1 MQVRL
6 LEGRRL
12 SMVTIKDIAAKAG
25 VSIATVSRVMNG
37 QAGVSKSKRH
47 RVLEVAQE
55 LDYNPQRTTDKTDD
69 TTPEIMVLYLGLN
82 GRVDLEDQIGY
93 GVLLAESCS
102 FPGQSEVEFYTS
114 DDLDRAMNTFQI
126 LQNNEDEDLRGLVV
140 IGSMDSRLKKPL
152 EYLRGKGTPVVLAES
167 DVPEIPPLLRVY
179 YDYDNLF
186 KTLQALVPRID
197 KSQEGLGLYGSERD
211 IKGQGFCTAPYF
223 NRLLDFASDYYGP
236 DHIHIQNGGPFNPEL
251 FKDTSLLILDNEKAS
266 LEAVRYYEKQDQRPF
281 IIGYGTG
288 KDMIDAMDR
297 NKLDLLAY
305 FSPYKLGFMPVYALA
320 KRLNNKNEPLPENL
334 PIFPE
339 FILPG
344 QVDYLNF
351 KEVYPLLIDDKLK
364 FEAQIRPDKDKA

>member
-1 MQVRL
+1 MFPKSRPCSESTTITTISLRHYRL
-6 LEGRRL
+6 WSPESTRA
-12 SMVTIKDIAAKAG
+12 IKDWAFTGPREILKARAFAQPP
-25 VSIATVSRVMNG
+25 ILTACWILHPTITV
-37 QAGVSKSKRH
+37 
-47 RVLEVAQE
+47 
-55 LDYNPQRTTDKTDD
+55 RTTS
-69 TTPEIMVLYLGLN
+69 I
-82 GRVDLEDQIGY
+82 
-93 GVLLAESCS
+93 
-102 FPGQSEVEFYTS
+102 
-114 DDLDRAMNTFQI
+114 
-126 LQNNEDEDLRGLVV
+126 
-140 IGSMDSRLKKPL
+140 SR
-152 EYLRGKGTPVVLAES
+152 
-167 DVPEIPPLLRVY
+167 
-179 YDYDNLF
+179 
-186 KTLQALVPRID
+186 
-197 KSQEGLGLYGSERD
+197 
-211 IKGQGFCTAPYF
+211 TA
-223 NRLLDFASDYYGP
+223 
-236 DHIHIQNGGPFNPEL
+236 GPFNPEL
-251 FKDTSLLILDNEKAS
+251 FEATSLLILDNEKAS